1 VSTQSGAEDAAFN
14 AELYDGSTR
23 SPLIMHAGEAG
34 QTDCASYDTAHWLG
48 FTPLKILSVTFADGS
63 AAKQW
68 AVVSDLGGTA
78 EVAAT

>member
-1 VSTQSGAEDAAFN
+1 V
-14 AELYDGSTR
+14 
-23 SPLIMHAGEAG
+23 G

-78 EVAAT
+78 EVAATCPSYGGPYCT